1 MSYQLMLIDC
11 DRTLLNDSG
20 IVTERTKTAISN
32 AVRNGVKTV
41 FASGRAPGG
50 IENMVKAIGEEHLF
64 EYFVCFNGGLII
76 RAHDKQVVSESSLT
90 IDDVIHIV
98 DSICCKP
105 EDYYVLTSGRLICQ
119 GYNKQAEIEAIK
131 NNISVTQGA
140 VWQLTSDEKIFK
152 LVFAGEVDELD
163 LIEKRIPVILRKQ
176 FHVTRSEPNNLEF
189 VSLLASKGNALV
201 QLADL
206 LHIRIKDTICFG
218 DAENDSSMIMVAGTG
233 VAMGNASEELKAISD
248 IVTDSNNNEGLA
260 KAIEK
265 LVLSDYN

>member
-1 MSYQLMLIDC
+1 MFVSADASTEGGRFAKKLKPVFCSMKSTLVLIDC

-119 GYNKQAEIEAIK
+119 GYNKQAESPHQARDQ
-131 NNISVTQGA
+131 N
-140 VWQLTSDEKIFK
+140 
-152 LVFAGEVDELD
+152 
-163 LIEKRIPVILRKQ
+163 R
-176 FHVTRSEPNNLEF
+176 F
-189 VSLLASKGNALV
+189 V
-201 QLADL
+201 
-206 LHIRIKDTICFG
+206 
-218 DAENDSSMIMVAGTG
+218 GTG
-233 VAMGNASEELKAISD
+233 QAAVKG
-248 IVTDSNNNEGLA
+248 GF
-260 KAIEK
+260 
-265 LVLSDYN
+265 